1 MARTVLQIVQR
12 VCRRL
17 GIPQPS
23 ALVTSN
29 DPQVLQLKVIL
40 EDVLGEAMVRWNWE
54 QLTRRATFFA
64 QAQAS
69 QGTLQSLTGA
79 DFVKINN
86 NTLWDLTRKCP
97 VEGPASE
104 QTWQARQA
112 VPMSGPVYYY
122 QIREGQLFLD
132 PAPAV
137 GAPFSFFWTSNLC
150 FSDSTGTTKRSE
162 IGQDTDLCLFPD
174 NFLHAGLL
182 YGWKQEKGLPY
193 AEDLRTWEL
202 LAIAQSSASGTR
214 KVLSLDPDPYDMS
227 RL

>member
-1 MARTVLQIVQR
+1 MARTVLQTIRR
-12 VCRRL
+12 VCQRL
-17 GIPQPS
+17 GIPQPA

-29 DPQVLQLKVIL
+29 DPQVIQLRVIL

-69 QGTLQSLTGA
+69 QGTLEALTGP

-86 NTLWDLTRKCP
+86 NTMWDLTRKCP

-104 QTWQARQA
+104 RLWQGRQA
-112 VPMSGPVYYY
+112 VPVSGPVYYY
-122 QIREGQLFLD
+122 QVREGQLFLD
-132 PAPAV
+132 PPPSA
-137 GAPFSFFWTSNLC
+137 GSPFSFFWTSNLC
-150 FSDSTGTTKRSE
+150 FSDSSGATKQSE
-162 IGQDTDLCLFPD
+162 IQQDDDLCLFPD
-174 NFLHAGLL
+174 NFIYSGLL

-202 LAIAQSSASGTR
+202 LAISQSSASGTR
-214 KVLSLDPDPYDMS
+214 QILHLDSDPYEL